1 MMNEL
6 DDFICDVQSDEFSDY
21 FADYLYSLELERM
34 RITTSKYDYD
44 EYFHGDVNDEVVE
57 AYEDYYSD

>member
-21 FADYLYSLELERM
+21 FADYLYSLELERL
-34 RITTSKYDYD
+34 RITTSKYAYD
-44 EYFHGDVNDEVVE
+44 EYFHTGRKP
-57 AYEDYYSD
+57 SK